1 VKRIVS
7 VSLGSS
13 SRDHRARVEL
23 LGETF
28 ELERVGMDGSID
40 RAMATLRE
48 LDGTVDAI
56 GLGGIDVYLYA
67 GKKRFALR
75 DGVRLLDA
83 VKITPVVD
91 GSGLKNTLEREA
103 IRFVADDLGVRLAG
117 TKVLM
122 VSALD
127 RFGMAQ
133 ALVDAGADVLFGDF
147 IFALDLDKPV
157 RGLAEFEALAERY
170 LPDACKL
177 PFQFFYPTGKKQDRP
192 PQPKYPEYY
201 AEAQIVAGDFHFM
214 RQFMPDR
221 LDGKIVLTNTLTE
234 RDVDELRSR
243 GVSRLI
249 TTTPEFAGRSFGTNV
264 IEAALLAILG
274 KRWDEVTPGD
284 YDALLRKLALRPRV
298 IEFAG
303 SATGS

>member
-1 VKRIVS
+1 MKRVVS

-13 SRDHRARVEL
+13 SRDHRAQIEL
-23 LGETF
+23 LGEHF
-28 ELERVGMDGSID
+28 DIERIGTDGSID
-40 RAMATLRE
+40 RALERLRA

-67 GKKRFALR
+67 GTKRFALR
-75 DGVRLLDA
+75 DGLRLLEA

-91 GSGLKNTLEREA
+91 GSGLKNTLERA
-103 IRFVADDLGVRLAG
+103 AVQYLRDRLGVHLKGR
-117 TKVLM
+117 KVLM

-133 ALVDAGADVLFGDF
+133 ALVDAGADVMFGDF

-157 RGLAEFEALAERY
+157 RGLAEFEALAEKY

-192 PQPKYPEYY
+192 PQPKYSEYY
-201 AEAQIVAGDFHFM
+201 AEAEIIAGDFHFM

-221 LDGKIVLTNTLTE
+221 LDGKVVLTNTLTA
-234 RDVDELRSR
+234 RDVAELRDR
-243 GVSRLI
+243 RVRMLV
-249 TTTPEFAGRSFGTNV
+249 TTTPDFGGRSFGTNV
-264 IEAALLAILG
+264 VEAALLALLG
-274 KRWDEVTPGD
+274 KRWEDVTQADYKRLLDE
-284 YDALLRKLALRPRV
+284 LKFEPRV
-298 IEFAG
+298 LELAPAAG
-303 SATGS
+303 A